1 MFGICKV
8 DDDKVVVIEFNN
20 WEIKIILII
29 DDNMIVI
36 RFLNFDKV
44 CYGIEKFEDEFVVLL
59 LMEKFFF
66 CLCIVFMNGIVINMV
81 KKDSIGYVMFE
92 YKFFYFVVNNY
103 IYEICVI

>member
-1 MFGICKV
+1 M
-8 DDDKVVVIEFNN
+8 VI
-20 WEIKIILII
+20 
-29 DDNMIVI
+29 V

-44 CYGIEKFEDEFVVLL
+44 CYGIEKFEDDFVVLF

-66 CLCIVFMNGIVINMV
+66 GLCIVFMDGIVMNMV

-103 IYEICVI
+103 IYEICVIQKMIVVYDKCGLVLGENFDVKFDIYYEDI